1 MNDKKVVFKSILD
14 VIIISLL
21 VFFLTIFLLISIVE
35 YTDDLEASKRF
46 QNSSSVDKSEEFDDD
61 QGIYLMAVIGIYLII
76 AVIHCVTKYSNCIEK
91 IKDLRKMI
99 LYKADDERDDKNRTP
114 VVNFNSEGQKDQSD
128 DFFIIPVENF
138 ARNASAPPME
148 T

>member
-35 YTDDLEASKRF
+35 YTDDLEASTRF
-46 QNSSSVDKSEEFDDD
+46 QNSSSVDKSDEFDDD

-76 AVIHCVTKYSNCIEK
+76 ALIHCVTKYSNCIEK

-99 LYKADDERDDKNRTP
+99 LYKADDERDDKNRPP

-138 ARNASAPPME
+138 ARNASAPSME